1 MELDRN
7 TRILKAVWGEFCH
20 TVLIIIL
27 QIMNLEIPSR
37 QSELLIV
44 ATSLLFLQN
53 KYSDHLFSPGFVT
66 ELFAAVSNQ

>member
-7 TRILKAVWGEFCH
+7 TRILKALWGEFCH

-53 KYSDHLFSPGFVT
+53 KYSDHL
-66 ELFAAVSNQ
+66 